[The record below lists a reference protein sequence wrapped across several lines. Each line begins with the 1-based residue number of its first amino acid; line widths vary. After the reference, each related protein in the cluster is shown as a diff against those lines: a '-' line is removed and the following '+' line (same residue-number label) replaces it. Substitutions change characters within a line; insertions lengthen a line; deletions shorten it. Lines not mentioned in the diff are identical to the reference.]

1 MGADPQK
8 RKEIESEIEALR
20 IINNIQDPLRQ
31 TIEKQAKSLEEKDKT
46 IEEQA
51 KSLEEKNKTIEETNK
66 KLEEMNQRIA
76 GLEHFLRDRKIE

>member
-51 KSLEEKNKTIEETNK
+51 KSLEEMNK
-66 KLEEMNQRIA
+66 RIA
-76 GLEHFLRDRKIE
+76 ELDRLLQDKQIE